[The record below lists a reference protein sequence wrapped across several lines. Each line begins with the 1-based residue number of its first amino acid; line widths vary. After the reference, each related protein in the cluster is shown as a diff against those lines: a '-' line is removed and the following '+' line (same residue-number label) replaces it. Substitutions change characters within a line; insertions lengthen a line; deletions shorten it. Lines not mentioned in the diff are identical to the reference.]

1 MEDYIMFTT
10 TILFVICALF
20 ILGAYAVIT
29 EKQRAEDTRRS
40 RGYSRRA
47 SESRYTTT
55 SYRLRF

>member
-1 MEDYIMFTT
+1 MFTT